1 MACVTRIAA
10 PTGEQFHL
18 RHDGAH
24 GTVEAVVTEVAAAL
38 RTLTVDGHALVH
50 GFEREKTPPFAHG
63 IILAPWPNRVRDG
76 RWVHEGKPQ
85 QLDLTEV
92 ERNNAI
98 HGLLRNT
105 SYRVVEKW
113 DDSVTLGAAVVPQ
126 HGWPFHLWTTVQY
139 ALTGN
144 GIRVTQSATN
154 IGTKSAPVA
163 FGAHPFLTV
172 GAHPVD
178 ELTLTARTVEHL
190 IVDDRLNPEGL
201 EPVAGTKW
209 DLSDGLAIRGAE
221 FDDAWR
227 VEPDGDGVIRTV
239 LSAADGSETELW
251 QGREWEW
258 LQVFITRIYPGAS
271 GPETAIAVEPMT
283 APADALNSGVG
294 LRWLEP
300 GQSWSGSWGI
310 CRPA

>member
-1 MACVTRIAA
+1 MTRIAA

-24 GTVEAVVTEVAAAL
+24 GTVEATITEVAAAL
-38 RTLTVDGHALVH
+38 RQLSVDGHALVQ
-50 GFEREKTPPFAHG
+50 GFPRESTPPFGHG
-63 IILAPWPNRVRDG
+63 IVLAPWPNRVRDG
-76 RWVHEGKPQ
+76 RWVHEGKAM
-85 QLDLTEV
+85 QLDITEV
-92 ERNNAI
+92 ERGNAI

-105 SYRVVEKW
+105 PYRVVEKW

-144 GIRVTQSATN
+144 GIRVTHTATN
-154 IGTKSAPVA
+154 IGTHAAPIA
-163 FGAHPFLTV
+163 FGTHPFLAV
-172 GAHPVD
+172 GAHPIE
-178 ELTLTARTVEHL
+178 ELTITARTVEHV

-201 EPVAGTKW
+201 EPVAGTRF
-209 DLSDGLAIRGAE
+209 DLSSGVAVKDAQ

-227 VEPDGDGVIRTV
+227 VEPDGDGIVRTV
-239 LSAADGSETELW
+239 LSAPDGTETELW

-258 LQVFITRIYPGAS
+258 LQVFVTRIFPGES
-271 GPETAIAVEPMT
+271 GQQTAIAVEPMT
-283 APADALNSGVG
+283 APADALNSGIG
-294 LRWLEP
+294 LRWLQP
-300 GQSWSGSWGI
+300 GDSWSGSWGI